1 MEIYFVLTLFVFLVN
16 GVVGDDVVKM
26 SMMEGDSVTLYSDV
40 TKQQHDK
47 MLWYFNNTLIVL
59 ISGEPSKSC
68 VYYGEGWMFRDRL
81 KVDYA
86 TGSLTIKNI
95 RPKHSGRYEANFI
108 QNKSSGTSQS
118 LNQTSKC
125 DGTKIIR
132 KMVNISNTIKTFSV
146 SVTGLS
152 LNLIAGICAGVGVV
166 LLMAAA
172 VVGVIY
178 FCCKS
183 SNKEDIKK
191 NKSKPLLKVP
201 V

>member
-1 MEIYFVLTLFVFLVN
+1 
-16 GVVGDDVVKM
+16 M

-146 SVTGLS
+146 SVTAHLSGPDKISKKSYLMGKVKECEKRLS

-172 VVGVIY
+172 VV
-178 FCCKS
+178 
-183 SNKEDIKK
+183 EDIKK